1 MQKRDVPI
9 PASVPNAASASLKL
23 RKYVEE
29 YLPLITR
36 PWEPQ
41 GDKLAKDKSRAREL
55 LIEAQTLS
63 DHGRLRESIK
73 KAKASAKAVPTS
85 WAFKVAA
92 ECFDR
97 MGYYGA
103 SAELYKRAIEANN
116 NHILLVTSDFAS
128 RILHEPIR

>member
-9 PASVPNAASASLKL
+9 PAPVPNAASASLKL

-41 GDKLAKDKSRAREL
+41 DDKIAKDKTRAREL
-55 LIEAQTLS
+55 LIEAQTLFAQW
-63 DHGRLRESIK
+63 RLRESIK
-73 KAKASAKAVPTS
+73 KAKESANAVPTS

-92 ECFDR
+92 EGFSR
-97 MGYYGA
+97 RGYHNA
-103 SAELYKRAIEANN
+103 SAELYKRALEANSN
-116 NHILLVTSDFAS
+116 EIRLVVSDFAS